1 MTASANALE
10 QLQIAALAADEKQG
24 DDLVA
29 LDVSEPLPLT
39 DVFLLVTGRNERNVL
54 SIAGEIEDKLIA
66 AGHKPLRREGRSE
79 GRWVL
84 LDFGDIVVHVFH
96 EEERTYYSLERLW
109 KDCPVIPIEL
119 PERAAATA
127 E

>member
-1 MTASANALE
+1 MTASDRALD
-10 QLQIAALAADEKQG
+10 LVKIAAIAADSKQG
-24 DDLVA
+24 EDIVA
-29 LDVSEPLPLT
+29 LDVSGPLPLT

-54 SIAGEIEDKLIA
+54 AIAGEIEDKLIE
-66 AGHKPLRREGRSE
+66 AGAKPLRREGRQE

-96 EEERTYYSLERLW
+96 EEDRMYYSLERLW
-109 KDCPVIPIEL
+109 KDCPAIPLQL
-119 PERAAATA
+119 PVARAS